1 MTQSCP
7 LQFSGN
13 SSEQGGAEL
22 DQAQVELEEVVKVL
36 FEKFFFAIKRQLIYY
51 LNDKIITRLSL
62 LNVKTKCFNFRQDD
76 SQVF

>member
-36 FEKFFFAIKRQLIYY
+36 FEF
-51 LNDKIITRLSL
+51 
-62 LNVKTKCFNFRQDD
+62 VVVV
-76 SQVF
+76 QVIVHYFSGRRVGGFV

>member
-36 FEKFFFAIKRQLIYY
+36 FEFA
-51 LNDKIITRLSL
+51 
-62 LNVKTKCFNFRQDD
+62 VVVVV
-76 SQVF
+76 QVVVLYFSGR

>member
-36 FEKFFFAIKRQLIYY
+36 FEF
-51 LNDKIITRLSL
+51 
-62 LNVKTKCFNFRQDD
+62 VVVVVV
-76 SQVF
+76 QVVVHYFSGRRVVGFV

>member
-36 FEKFFFAIKRQLIYY
+36 FEF
-51 LNDKIITRLSL
+51 
-62 LNVKTKCFNFRQDD
+62 VVVV
-76 SQVF
+76 QVVVHYFSGRRVGGFV

>member
-36 FEKFFFAIKRQLIYY
+36 FELAFSPAYG
-51 LNDKIITRLSL
+51 RLES
-62 LNVKTKCFNFRQDD
+62 
-76 SQVF
+76 